1 MDEKRATSI
10 REETTEEEA
19 LVAKMDSALRQDRA
33 PYCKSQLRYALNML
47 ADVEMLIDWE
57 QKAQPQNAGIF
68 LATAEANIAI
78 VRSIRQQIQKLVD
91 PVGDPSLLV
100 EYPR

>member
-1 MDEKRATSI
+1 MDEKRATNI
-10 REETTEEEA
+10 REKTAEEKA
-19 LVAKMDSALRQDRA
+19 LVAKMDSALTQDRA

-47 ADVEMLIDWE
+47 GDVEMLIGWE
-57 QKAQPQNAGIF
+57 QKAQPRNAGMF
-68 LATAEANIAI
+68 LATAEANIGIA
-78 VRSIRQQIQKLVD
+78 RSIRQQIQKLID